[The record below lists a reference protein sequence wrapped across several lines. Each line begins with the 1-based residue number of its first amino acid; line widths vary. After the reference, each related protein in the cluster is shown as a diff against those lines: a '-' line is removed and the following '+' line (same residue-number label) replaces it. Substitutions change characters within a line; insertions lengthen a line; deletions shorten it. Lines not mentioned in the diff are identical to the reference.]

1 MMMCP
6 HSEQDVTWYNL
17 TLLCPGRACIACWLG
32 EKFPKL
38 VLAGLGWA
46 GLGWAGLA
54 AGHPNY
60 PRPSLDC
67 RAVAGGQLGRAG
79 AA

>member
-1 MMMCP
+1 M
-6 HSEQDVTWYNL
+6 HR
-17 TLLCPGRACIACWLG
+17 LLAGGEIPQTGAGWAGPGW
-32 EKFPKL
+32 
-38 VLAGLGWA
+38 AGLGW
-46 GLGWAGLA
+46 LGWAGLA

>member
-46 GLGWAGLA
+46 GWAGLGWLLGTLIILDPA
-54 AGHPNY
+54 WTAG
-60 PRPSLDC
+60 LWL
-67 RAVAGGQLGRAG
+67 VAS
-79 AA
+79 